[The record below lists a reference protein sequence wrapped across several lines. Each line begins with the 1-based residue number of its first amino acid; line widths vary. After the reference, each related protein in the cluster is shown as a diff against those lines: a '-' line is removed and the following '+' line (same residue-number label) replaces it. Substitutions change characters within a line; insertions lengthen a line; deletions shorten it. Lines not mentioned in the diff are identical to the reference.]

1 MFKVDDTILY
11 GTEGVC
17 KVKEITSKKFGNYV
31 NDYYVLEPVYSKNS
45 ILYVP
50 VKNKKLTSKMRY
62 VLSID
67 KIYELIKTMVDTD
80 SVWIEDERLRQSKYK
95 EVISQGDYKETIKI
109 IKTLYMHKQNQIAL
123 GRKFHKADEDIL
135 NFAQTL
141 LHNEFAHVLKIEPEE
156 VLPFILEEIE
166 VIERNEM

>member
-17 KVKEITSKKFGNYV
+17 KVKEITSKKFGDYV
-31 NDYYVLEPVYSKNS
+31 NDYYVLEPVYARNS

-50 VKNKKLTSKMRY
+50 IKNKKLTSKMKY

-67 KIYELIKTMVDTD
+67 KIYELIRNMVGVED
-80 SVWIEDERLRQSKYK
+80 VWIEDEKLRQSKYK
-95 EVISQGDYKETIKI
+95 EVISQGDHKEIIKI
-109 IKTLYMHKQNQIAL
+109 IKSLYLHKKDQIAL
-123 GRKFHKADEDIL
+123 GRKFHKSDEDIL
-135 NFAQTL
+135 NCAQTL

-166 VIERNEM
+166 VIEKNEM